1 MWPVFNILLRDLK
14 MRRHGTRREVWN
26 KTAQSTRHGLK
37 RSDLRINKK
46 GKIVSLAKQRIAKKK
61 SNLGSLLAKP
71 INKHK

>member
-1 MWPVFNILLRDLK
+1 MK
-14 MRRHGTRREVWN
+14 THGTRRQVWN

-46 GKIVSLAKQRIAKKK
+46 GKLVSAKKQRLAKKK

-71 INKHK
+71 ILGRK